1 MATAVAMA
9 GGGQDFMVAQDA
21 RSRLWAWNV
30 SALKLAYEHWND
42 SWLLEDTEAW
52 WKRRAI
58 IISLENHWKKYHKAN
73 NQFKTERCFNPLHL
87 NNNMHI
93 LHTVLYTFPMVL
105 KRRICLTITSFNL
118 ELVIPS
124 FILVRDSEVIL
135 IPNTQV
141 LKIRFRV
148 TKRPSKVIQFY
159 FWLINIYTNLE
170 GCNAFV
176 VFGTSFRYLFS

>member
-58 IISLENHWKKYHKAN
+58 IISLENHWKMYHKAN
-73 NQFKTERCFNPLHL
+73 NQFKAEWFFFNPLHPNISL
-87 NNNMHI
+87 HI
-93 LHTVLYTFPMVL
+93 LHTVLYTFPTEL

-124 FILVRDSEVIL
+124 FILVCDSEVIL
-135 IPNTQV
+135 
-141 LKIRFRV
+141 LGDLSCLR
-148 TKRPSKVIQFY
+148 
-159 FWLINIYTNLE
+159 
-170 GCNAFV
+170 G
-176 VFGTSFRYLFS
+176 

>member
-58 IISLENHWKKYHKAN
+58 IISLENHWKMYHKAN
-73 NQFKTERCFNPLHL
+73 NQFKAEWFFLT
-87 NNNMHI
+87 
-93 LHTVLYTFPMVL
+93 LYT
-105 KRRICLTITSFNL
+105 LTSVCIFS
-118 ELVIPS
+118 
-124 FILVRDSEVIL
+124 ILFSIHFLRSWKGEFVQQSQASIL
-135 IPNTQV
+135 SWWSLP
-141 LKIRFRV
+141 LF
-148 TKRPSKVIQFY
+148 SCVIQRWY
-159 FWLINIYTNLE
+159 CWETLV
-170 GCNAFV
+170 A
-176 VFGTSFRYLFS
+176 SHS

>member
-1 MATAVAMA
+1 MRGADYEPGTFLPSNWHMNIGMTV
-9 GGGQDFMVAQDA
+9 GCWKTQKPGENEE
-21 RSRLWAWNV
+21 RSSYRQKIIEK
-30 SALKLAYEHWND
+30 STTKQTTY
-42 SWLLEDTEAW
+42 S
-52 WKRRAI
+52 KR
-58 IISLENHWKKYHKAN
+58 NG
-73 NQFKTERCFNPLHL
+73 FFNPLHP
-87 NNNMHI
+87 NMSMHI
-93 LHTVLYTFPMVL
+93 LHTVLYTFPTEL

-118 ELVIPS
+118 ELMIPS

-135 IPNTQV
+135 TPNTLV
-141 LKIRFRV
+141 LEIRFRV